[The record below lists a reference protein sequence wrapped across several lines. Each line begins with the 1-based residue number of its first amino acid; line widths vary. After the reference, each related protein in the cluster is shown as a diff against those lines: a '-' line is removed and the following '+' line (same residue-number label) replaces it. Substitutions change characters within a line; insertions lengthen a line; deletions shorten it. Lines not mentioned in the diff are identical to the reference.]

1 MKVELVFATQNENKV
16 AEVQSVVPPNV
27 EIVSLKSLGFE
38 DELQEDHDTL
48 EENAK
53 QKAQFVF
60 DKFGKPC
67 FAEDA
72 GLEVDLLDGEPGVKS
87 ARYAGPD
94 KSAKDN
100 VAMLLEKLIGSKD
113 RSALFRAVIAFHDG
127 TAIHTF
133 EGRCYGRIAAEARGD
148 NGFGYDP
155 VFIPDGFETTFGEM
169 EPAEKHRISHR
180 TAATKAFISHLNE
193 TWNAS
198 C

>member
-1 MKVELVFATQNENKV
+1 MNLELVFATQNENKV
-16 AEVQSVVPPNV
+16 AEVQSVFPPNV
-27 EIVSLKSLGFE
+27 SIVSLKRLGFE
-38 DELQEDHDTL
+38 DELQEDHETL

-53 QKAQFVF
+53 QKARFVF
-60 DKFGKPC
+60 EKFGRPC

-87 ARYAGPD
+87 ARYAGPG

-100 VAMLLEKLIGSKD
+100 VSKLLERLIGSKD

-127 TAIHTF
+127 VAIHTF
-133 EGRCYGRIAAEARGD
+133 EGRCYGRIAPEARGS

-155 VFIPDGFETTFGEM
+155 VFIPDGFETTFAEM
-169 EPAEKHRISHR
+169 EPDEKHRISHR
-180 TAATKAFISHLNE
+180 TAATKAFISHLDQ